1 MREFFSVLRWVAGFF
16 LGLILLSV
24 FGIYPLN
31 NWEAHKVAAWLQT
44 VELPPD
50 SHLLKKETSVAN
62 FAGTGNA
69 CFFAAGEI
77 RRTALSKEQLES
89 FYAKRINESNAMTG
103 QASMRTF
110 EVFFPDDEDSYRY
123 LDDTFTKLIGEYA
136 HASSTGTTYLALA
149 VDGPHEPGLDFRCH

>member
-1 MREFFSVLRWVAGFF
+1 MRDFYIFLAAVAGFF
-16 LGLILLSV
+16 LFLILLCTV
-24 FGIYPLN
+24 GVYPIN
-31 NWEAHKVAAWLQT
+31 DWEAHKVAAWLQT

-77 RRTALSKEQLES
+77 RRTVLSKEQLES
-89 FYAKRINESNAMTG
+89 FYAKRIDESSDLSVT
-103 QASMRTF
+103 RTF
-110 EVFFPDDEDSYRY
+110 EIFFPDDEDSYRY
-123 LDDTFTKLIGEYA
+123 LDDTFTNLIREYA